1 MSALPYP
8 WLVADI
14 GGTNARFGLVT
25 GPGAR
30 PSQVAVLAGAEHR
43 TLPDAVAAYLAEHAD
58 GGRPG
63 AACLAVAG
71 PVEGDRYTLTNL
83 PWAGS
88 ARDLGVPNATL
99 LNDFEALALSLPHLD
114 GDDLVPIGGPGGPGA
129 GPVPGPGVK
138 AVLGP
143 GTGLGVAGL
152 VPVGS
157 GWLPIASE
165 GGHVSVPV
173 QDDRELE
180 VLRVLRAQARRSGRP
195 GSPAVT
201 PARTPAVAPVHGE
214 ADQVVAERVLSGPG
228 LVRLH
233 RALAEVNGVTAPELA
248 ASDIVARQDD
258 PLCAETI
265 EVFCGMLG
273 SFAANVALTL
283 GARGGVYLGG
293 GVLPR
298 IVERVCAGDFRARFT
313 ANPDMSGYLDAIATM
328 LIVAPQPALTGAAA
342 WLARQSAGQSTTM
355 STTVSTTLS
364 TTVSTTTSTGTSA
377 AAPAAASDAPAA
389 GAAPGGLTTTT
400 ATP

>member
-8 WLVADI
+8 WLVADV

-43 TLPDAVAAYLAEHAD
+43 TLPDAVAAYLAGHA
-58 GGRPG
+58 GGVRPG

-71 PVEGDRYTLTNL
+71 PVEGDRYALTNL

-114 GDDLVPIGGPGGPGA
+114 GDDLVPIGGPAPA
-129 GPVPGPGVK
+129 HGVK

-152 VPVGS
+152 VPADG
-157 GWLPIASE
+157 GWIPIPGE
-165 GGHVSVPV
+165 GGHVTVPV

-180 VLRVLRAQARRSGRP
+180 VLRVLRAQARRSL
-195 GSPAVT
+195 SPAADPSAVV
-201 PARTPAVAPVHGE
+201 PPAVVPPAVVE

-233 RALAEVNGVTAPELA
+233 RALAEVNGVAAPELTA
-248 ASDIVARQDD
+248 AGVVARQDD

-298 IVERVCAGDFRARFT
+298 IVERVCAGGFRARFT
-313 ANPDMSGYLDAIATM
+313 ANPGMSGYLDAIATM

-342 WLARQSAGQSTTM
+342 WLARQ
-355 STTVSTTLS
+355 
-364 TTVSTTTSTGTSA
+364 A
-377 AAPAAASDAPAA
+377 AATPAAMPAETPA
-389 GAAPGGLTTTT
+389 GAASGGLTTI
-400 ATP
+400 A